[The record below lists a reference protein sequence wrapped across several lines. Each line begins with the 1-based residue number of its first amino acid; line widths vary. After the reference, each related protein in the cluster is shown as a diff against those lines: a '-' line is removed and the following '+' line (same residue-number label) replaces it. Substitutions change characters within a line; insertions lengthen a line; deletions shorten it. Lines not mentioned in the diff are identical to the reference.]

1 MQIREITQ
9 QLNENALGAFASGFA
24 QGAGINVPDTGAAR
38 GGAAVSA
45 YGDARQKAA
54 AAAAKPMIAA
64 VAKQEM
70 QAWNVAVADL
80 VKQKQVQKASQLD
93 ASSKMALRR
102 DLFNRLHKVFM
113 QGRLGDN
120 YLKELPTSV
129 DKLRQPAAKDLVNRL
144 NLATQAIMNFNK
156 EAATPEEQLKQWQNL
171 SQTAYEAMSLPQ
183 FYPAQSSRAVSAEMP
198 EILPNPTG
206 SYNIGPNLTLTGNPV
221 DQLIVQKI
229 QAELKTNPKARLRP
243 KENTDGSIS
252 IGSQRLDPR
261 DPNEAKAIARI
272 KSAAGGP
279 AAPAAPPA
287 APAAP
292 PAAPAPTAP
301 AATPQP
307 AQNKPAAAPATFNAA
322 NIMKTIKPTAVAA
335 ESNRKQ
341 QLTQNNK
348 K

>member
-1 MQIREITQ
+1 MQIHEITQ
-9 QLNENALGAFASGFA
+9 RLNENALGAFASGFA
-24 QGAGINVPDTGAAR
+24 QGAGINVPDTGAA
-38 GGAAVSA
+38 GGATVSA

-287 APAAP
+287 APAPTA